1 MASGWLELVARGVFR
16 RPLHVPGGG
25 AAEPAPLHWQH
36 VVVSLQLV
44 LERAVVVG
52 GRTALELQG
61 YGHYASGRP
70 PVEVHLY
77 GDDGAP
83 GWLRKLPLDTAFVF
97 HNARRLFRDEPVA
110 GALERLKAVM
120 ADEGDD
126 VMHDSLTWQRFG
138 EGQWPI
144 VLSTPERAV
153 LELLDEVPNR
163 ETFHQA
169 DALMDGLANLRPQR
183 IERLLGACRSVKVR
197 RLFLWLADRAGHAWL
212 ERIDRDGVDLG
223 RGKRMLVRGGR
234 LDARYGITVP
244 EDLHGGG

>member
-1 MASGWLELVARGVFR
+1 M
-16 RPLHVPGGG
+16 
-25 AAEPAPLHWQH
+25 
-36 VVVSLQLV
+36 VVSLQLV

-61 YGHYASGRP
+61 YGHYASSRP

-169 DALMDGLANLRPQR
+169 DALMDGLANLSPRR